1 VVSGAFV
8 LLAVSLASVPYLG
21 TEFTPK
27 LDGGYMLIES
37 RRIPRVSLAQGRVV
51 STDVERTLRR
61 FPEVQSVVTNLG
73 RPQEATET
81 MALNQ
86 GDVYVTF
93 KPKSEWRAKSLDD
106 LIPRF
111 DSALAEIPGLDY
123 EFSAPMAMRLDE
135 VVSGV

>member
-1 VVSGAFV
+1 FV
-8 LLAVSLASVPYLG
+8 LLAVALASVPYLG
-21 TEFTPK
+21 TEFMPK
-27 LDGGYMLIES
+27 LDEGYMLIES
-37 RRIPRVSLAQGRVV
+37 RRIPNVSLAQGMVV

-93 KPKSEWRAKSLDD
+93 KPTSEWRS
-106 LIPRF
+106 RT
-111 DSALAEIPGLDY
+111 SAD
-123 EFSAPMAMRLDE
+123 RTRR
-135 VVSGV
+135 